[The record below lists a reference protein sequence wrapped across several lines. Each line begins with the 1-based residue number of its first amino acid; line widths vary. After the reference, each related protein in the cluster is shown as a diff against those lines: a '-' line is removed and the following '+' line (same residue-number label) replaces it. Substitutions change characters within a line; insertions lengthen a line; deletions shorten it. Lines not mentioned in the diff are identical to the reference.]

1 MLYFDN
7 NIALL
12 QKELSSPK
20 RVVLVGHTNPD
31 GDAIGSMLSLSLW
44 LKSAGHTTNCIVPN
58 RYPYFLEWI
67 DGISEVQV
75 YKFASTLCDTIVSEA
90 DIVVC
95 VDFNLFDRLEGL
107 GEAIEKNEG
116 ALRVLI
122 DHHLDAPDDTY
133 DILFSDTQSC
143 ATAMIVHK
151 ILTTI
156 APSVIDKTIAENLY
170 VGIMT
175 DTGNFSYSNVK
186 ADVFRVAAEL
196 VERGVDVQSVNTA
209 VYNTFTEDRVRLLG
223 YVISERMEVIHNGE
237 AAYMSLNEREMRRFN
252 FQVGDSEG
260 FVNYP
265 LTIEGVKMS
274 AMFSQTRKFIRVS
287 LRSRGDLD
295 VSEFAAKYFGGGGH
309 KNASGGKSFLPM
321 KETIEHYEAAV
332 DEFLG

>member
-1 MLYFDN
+1 MVDFDN
-7 NIALL
+7 NIAIL

-20 RVVLVGHTNPD
+20 RIVLVGHTNPD
-31 GDAIGSMLSLSLW
+31 GDAVGSMLSLSLW

-75 YKFASTLCDTIVSEA
+75 YKFASVLCDTIVAEA

-95 VDFNLFDRLEGL
+95 VDFNQFDRLEGL
-107 GEAIEKNEG
+107 GEAIEKNDS

-156 APSVIDKTIAENLY
+156 APSVIDRTIAENLY

-175 DTGNFSYSNVK
+175 DTGNFSYSNVT

-196 VERGVDVQSVNTA
+196 VECGVDVQSVNTA

-287 LRSRGDLD
+287 LRSRGNLD